1 MDISL
6 PPEKYSE
13 LLILCA
19 HDTHHDFFQPKETFE
34 KMSAKVTPLQRM
46 KSENGGTGVKFCTND
61 ACMI

>member
-34 KMSAKVTPLQRM
+34 KIMSGGVGRQNLVLKLPVQRRAL
-46 KSENGGTGVKFCTND
+46 VLC
-61 ACMI
+61 IL